1 VPHYKEEVD
10 YVPSNFVKSQ
20 ELNMAAAVSHKF
32 LCNTKVP
39 MLGYVPV
46 TTKQGR
52 GQGAGGFDTP
62 NLHWESKMITHSQT
76 FKLHH
81 CNI

>member
-1 VPHYKEEVD
+1 MPHYKEEVD

-52 GQGAGGFDTP
+52 GQGAGGRGV
-62 NLHWESKMITHSQT
+62 
-76 FKLHH
+76 
-81 CNI
+81 